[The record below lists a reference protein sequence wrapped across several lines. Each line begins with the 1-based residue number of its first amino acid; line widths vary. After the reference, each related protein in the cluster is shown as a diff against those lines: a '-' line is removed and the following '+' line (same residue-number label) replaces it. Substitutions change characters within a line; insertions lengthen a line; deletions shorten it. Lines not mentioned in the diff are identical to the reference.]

1 MHDLN
6 EPIPS
11 NLKGAFTCVFD
22 GGCLEHIFN
31 FPQAIKNC
39 MEMVAVGGSFLAI
52 TPANS
57 FCGHGFYQFSPELYY
72 RILSV
77 QNGFAVQEMVVWEL
91 DPGAPQYRVK
101 DPDALGH
108 RVVLASNRPTYLMV
122 LATRTNASNIFE
134 KTPQQSDY
142 IPQWSTQKARSVPE
156 GTQGTWRN
164 RVPYFIR
171 KFARRLRPEPDPF
184 GSEGFE
190 RVEKYRS
197 ALR

>member
-1 MHDLN
+1 
-6 EPIPS
+6 
-11 NLKGAFTCVFD
+11 
-22 GGCLEHIFN
+22 
-31 FPQAIKNC
+31 
-39 MEMVAVGGSFLAI
+39 
-52 TPANS
+52 
-57 FCGHGFYQFSPELYY
+57 
-72 RILSV
+72 
-77 QNGFAVQEMVVWEL
+77 
-91 DPGAPQYRVK
+91 
-101 DPDALGH
+101 
-108 RVVLASNRPTYLMV
+108 MV
-122 LATRTNASNIFE
+122 LATHTNASNIFE

-164 RVPYFIR
+164 RVPYSIR